1 MKVKTS
7 ELTGAALNW
16 VMATIKWPND
26 YGVLYPKF
34 VDKEHVNV
42 AYPFDKDWSL
52 TGPIL
57 KKIDYLAKEGNSWV
71 AGKGL
76 LPGIGCFRYLSG
88 TDSVFTSIL
97 RCYAAS
103 QLGWEVEVP
112 DHLL

>member
-16 VMATIKWPND
+16 VVAFVEWPGDAGILNPE
-26 YGVLYPKF
+26 L
-34 VDKEHVNV
+34 VDKQSVNEE
-42 AYPFDKDWSL
+42 YPFDTDWSL

-71 AGKGL
+71 AGKDL